1 MMRKTDDKT
10 RYFTWDLTILL
21 PVFLLTSIG
30 MAMVYSASSAIA
42 LHNYSNEYYF
52 FKRQLIFGGFGL
64 LAMVVCRVVPYRLY
78 RGLTYVLMAGALM
91 LLGVVLINGLGHGV
105 NGAVRWLQFGGVR
118 FQPVEFARFALIVF
132 MGYSLTKKQDDIER
146 LDIGFAPHVAVL
158 LIFSILILL
167 QPDYGSV
174 AIFWMMAWLIM
185 FAGRVRFSHLSL
197 SALFVVLPAAIVLI
211 FSSDYRLKR
220 CMSFLD
226 PWQYPKDEGY
236 QVIHS
241 LMGFG
246 SGGIWGKGFGQ
257 GYQKLFYLPD
267 PHTDFI
273 FSVIGE
279 EGGLRWVLIV
289 MFLYLIILWRGL
301 GIARSE
307 RDWFGSLLALGIA
320 VSIAL
325 QAVINMGVNLSLL
338 PTKGLTL
345 PFLSYG
351 GSSLIINL
359 ALIGVLTNIW
369 ASQKKKSERA

>member
-1 MMRKTDDKT
+1 MKGKKSKTAFLS
-10 RYFTWDLTILL
+10 YDLVILL
-21 PVFLLTSIG
+21 PVLFLTGIG
-30 MAMVYSASSAIA
+30 VAMVYSASSAIA
-42 LHNYSNEYYF
+42 LHDYGNEYYF
-52 FKRQLIFGGFGL
+52 FIKQLIFAGLGL
-64 LAMVVCRVVPYRLY
+64 LGMLVCRYLPYRLY
-78 RGLTYVLMAGALM
+78 RNLTYVMIAGALI
-91 LLGVVLINGLGHGV
+91 LLGIVLV
-105 NGAVRWLQFGGVR
+105 NGMGHQVKGAIRWLQFSGIR

-132 MGYSLTKKQDDIER
+132 MGYSLTKKQNDIER
-146 LDIGFAPHVAVL
+146 FSIGFVPHVMVL
-158 LIFSILILL
+158 MIFSILILM

-174 AIFWMMAWLIM
+174 AIFWMLAWILM
-185 FAGRVRFSHLSL
+185 FAGRVRFSQLSL
-197 SALFVVLPAAIVLI
+197 SAMLFVLPAAVALI

-226 PWQYPKDEGY
+226 PWQYPKNEGY

-301 GIARSE
+301 EIARSKH
-307 RDWFGSLLALGIA
+307 DFFGSLLALGIT
-320 VSIAL
+320 VSITL

-351 GSSLIINL
+351 GSSLVINM
-359 ALIGVLTNIW
+359 ALIGVLMNIW
-369 ASQKKKSERA
+369 ASQKK

>member
-1 MMRKTDDKT
+1 MKRKNNKT
-10 RYFTWDLTILL
+10 NYLSYDVVILIPVLFLTG
-21 PVFLLTSIG
+21 IG
-30 MAMVYSASSAIA
+30 IAMVYSASSAIA
-42 LHNYSNEYYF
+42 LHDYGNEYHF
-52 FKRQLIFGGFGL
+52 FTKQLIFAGLGLFGML
-64 LAMVVCRVVPYRLY
+64 VCRYIPYRLY
-78 RGLTYVLMAGALM
+78 QNLTYMMVAAAFVM
-91 LLGVVLINGLGHGV
+91 LGIVLIKGMGHEV
-105 NGAVRWLQFGGVR
+105 KGAIRWIQFSGIR

-132 MGYSLTKKQDDIER
+132 MGYSLTKKQEVIER
-146 LDIGFAPHVAVL
+146 FSIGFVPHVMVL
-158 LIFSILILL
+158 LVFSALILM

-174 AIFWMMAWLIM
+174 AIFWMMSWLIM

-197 SALFVVLPAAIVLI
+197 SALVFVLPAAVILI

-226 PWQYPKDEGY
+226 PWKYPKDEGY

-279 EGGLRWVLIV
+279 EGGLRWILIV
-289 MFLYLIILWRGL
+289 IFLYLIILWRGL
-301 GIARSE
+301 EIARSK
-307 RDWFGSLLALGIA
+307 RDFFGSLLALGITI
-320 VSIAL
+320 SIAL
-325 QAVINMGVNLSLL
+325 QAVINMAVNLSLL

-351 GSSLIINL
+351 GSSLVINL
-359 ALIGVLTNIW
+359 ALIGVLLNIW
-369 ASQKKKSERA
+369 ASQKQ

>member
-1 MMRKTDDKT
+1 MKKRHRKTNYLSYDVV
-10 RYFTWDLTILL
+10 ILL
-21 PVFLLTSIG
+21 PVLFLTGIG
-30 MAMVYSASSAIA
+30 VAMVYSASSAIA
-42 LHNYSNEYYF
+42 LHDYGNEYYF
-52 FKRQLIFGGFGL
+52 FTKQLIFAGLGLFGML
-64 LAMVVCRVVPYRLY
+64 VCRYIPYRLY
-78 RGLTYVLMAGALM
+78 RNLTYVLVAGALV
-91 LLGVVLINGLGHGV
+91 LLGIVLMKGMGHEV
-105 NGAVRWLQFGGVR
+105 KGAIRWIQFSGIR

-132 MGYSLTKKQDDIER
+132 MGYSLTKKQDDIESFS
-146 LDIGFAPHVAVL
+146 IGFMPHVLVL
-158 LIFSILILL
+158 LVFSLLILL

-174 AIFWMMAWLIM
+174 AIFWMLAWLIM

-197 SALFVVLPAAIVLI
+197 SAMVFVIPAAVVLI
-211 FSSDYRLKR
+211 FSSTYRLKR

-246 SGGIWGKGFGQ
+246 SGGLWGKGFGQ

-279 EGGLRWVLIV
+279 EGGLRWILIV
-289 MFLYLIILWRGL
+289 MFLYLVILWRGL
-301 GIARSE
+301 GIAQSK
-307 RDWFGSLLALGIA
+307 RDFFGSLLALGITI
-320 VSIAL
+320 SIAL

-351 GSSLIINL
+351 GSSLVINL
-359 ALIGVLTNIW
+359 ALIGVLMNIW
-369 ASQKKKSERA
+369 ASQKQ

>member
-1 MMRKTDDKT
+1 MKAKTPKESIL
-10 RYFTWDLTILL
+10 RFDLMILL
-21 PVFLLTSIG
+21 PVLFLTGIG
-30 MAMVYSASSAIA
+30 VAMVYSASSAIA
-42 LHNYSNEYYF
+42 LHDYGNEYYF
-52 FKRQLIFGGFGL
+52 FSKQLVFAGL
-64 LAMVVCRVVPYRLY
+64 GILAMLICRYVPYRLY
-78 RGLTYVLMAGALM
+78 RHLTYLFIAGAFV
-91 LLGVVLINGLGHGV
+91 LLGVVLIGGIGHEV
-105 NGAVRWLQFGGVR
+105 KGAIRWIQISGIR

-132 MGYSLTKKQDDIER
+132 MGYSLTKKQDDVE
-146 LDIGFAPHVAVL
+146 DFAIGFVPHVIMLVL
-158 LIFSILILL
+158 FSILILL

-174 AIFWMMAWLIM
+174 VIFWMLAWLIM
-185 FAGRVRFSHLSL
+185 FAGRVRVTQLGL
-197 SALFVVLPAAIVLI
+197 TALVFVLPVAAVLV

-226 PWQYPKDEGY
+226 PWQYPRDEGY

-289 MFLYLIILWRGL
+289 MLLYLMILWRGL
-301 GIARSE
+301 DIARTR
-307 RDWFGSLLALGIA
+307 RDFFGSLLALGITI
-320 VSIAL
+320 SITL

-338 PTKGLTL
+338 PTKGLSL

-351 GSSLIINL
+351 GSSLVINL
-359 ALIGVLTNIW
+359 AFVGVLMNIW
-369 ASQKKKSERA
+369 ANRKV

>member
-1 MMRKTDDKT
+1 MKAKTPKESILRFDPM
-10 RYFTWDLTILL
+10 ILL
-21 PVFLLTSIG
+21 PVLFLTGIG
-30 MAMVYSASSAIA
+30 VAMVYSASSAIA
-42 LHNYSNEYYF
+42 LHDYGNEYYF
-52 FKRQLIFGGFGL
+52 FSKQLVFAGL
-64 LAMVVCRVVPYRLY
+64 GILAMLICRYVPYRLY
-78 RGLTYVLMAGALM
+78 RHLTYLFIAGAFV
-91 LLGVVLINGLGHGV
+91 LLGVVLIGGIGHEV
-105 NGAVRWLQFGGVR
+105 KGAIRWIQISGIR

-132 MGYSLTKKQDDIER
+132 MGYSLTKKQDDVEAFA
-146 LDIGFAPHVAVL
+146 IGFVPHVIMLVL
-158 LIFSILILL
+158 FSILILL

-174 AIFWMMAWLIM
+174 VIFWMLAWLIM
-185 FAGRVRFSHLSL
+185 FAGRVRVTQLGL
-197 SALFVVLPAAIVLI
+197 TALVFVLPVAAVLV

-226 PWQYPKDEGY
+226 PWQYPRDEGY

-289 MFLYLIILWRGL
+289 MLLYLMILWRGL
-301 GIARSE
+301 DIARTR
-307 RDWFGSLLALGIA
+307 RDFFGSLLALGITI
-320 VSIAL
+320 SITL

-338 PTKGLTL
+338 PTKGLSL

-351 GSSLIINL
+351 GSSLVINL
-359 ALIGVLTNIW
+359 ALVGVLMNIW
-369 ASQKKKSERA
+369 ANRKV

>member
-1 MMRKTDDKT
+1 MEKKHHKTN
-10 RYFTWDLTILL
+10 YLSYDLVILL
-21 PVFLLTSIG
+21 PVLFLTGIG
-30 MAMVYSASSAIA
+30 IAMVYSASSAIA
-42 LHNYSNEYYF
+42 LHDYKNEYYF
-52 FKRQLIFGGFGL
+52 FTKQLIFAGL
-64 LAMVVCRVVPYRLY
+64 GLFSMLICRYIPYRLY
-78 RGLTYVLMAGALM
+78 RNLTYVMVAGAFV
-91 LLGVVLINGLGHGV
+91 LLGIVLMKGMGHEV
-105 NGAVRWLQFGGVR
+105 KGAIRWLQFNGIR

-132 MGYSLTKKQDDIER
+132 MGYSLTKKQDDIESFS
-146 LDIGFAPHVAVL
+146 IGFLPHVMVL
-158 LIFSILILL
+158 LVFSVLILM

-174 AIFWMMAWLIM
+174 AIFWMMAWLLM
-185 FAGRVRFSHLSL
+185 FAGRVRLSQLSL
-197 SALFVVLPAAIVLI
+197 SALVFVLPAAVFLI

-226 PWQYPKDEGY
+226 PWQYPKGEGY

-241 LMGFG
+241 LMAFG

-289 MFLYLIILWRGL
+289 MFLYLVILWRGL
-301 GIARSE
+301 EIARSK
-307 RDWFGSLLALGIA
+307 RDFFGSLLALGITI
-320 VSIAL
+320 SISL

-351 GSSLIINL
+351 GSSLVINL
-359 ALIGVLTNIW
+359 ALIGVLMNIW
-369 ASQKKKSERA
+369 ASQKQ

>member
-1 MMRKTDDKT
+1 MKRRNHKTNYLSYDVV
-10 RYFTWDLTILL
+10 ILL
-21 PVFLLTSIG
+21 PVFFLTG
-30 MAMVYSASSAIA
+30 MGIAMVYSASSAIA
-42 LHNYSNEYYF
+42 LHDYKNEYYF
-52 FKRQLIFGGFGL
+52 FSKQLIFAGLGLFGML
-64 LAMVVCRVVPYRLY
+64 VCRYIPYRLY
-78 RGLTYVLMAGALM
+78 RNLAYVMVAGALI
-91 LLGVVLINGLGHGV
+91 LLGIVLMKGMGHEV
-105 NGAVRWLQFGGVR
+105 KGAIRWLQFNGIR

-146 LDIGFAPHVAVL
+146 FSIGFLPHVMIL
-158 LIFSILILL
+158 LVFSALILM

-185 FAGRVRFSHLSL
+185 FAGRVRFSQLSL
-197 SALFVVLPAAIVLI
+197 SALVFVLPAAVILI

-289 MFLYLIILWRGL
+289 IFLYLIILWRGL
-301 GIARSE
+301 GIARSK
-307 RDWFGSLLALGIA
+307 RDFFGSLLALGIT

-351 GSSLIINL
+351 GSSLVINL
-359 ALIGVLTNIW
+359 ALIGVLMNIW
-369 ASQKKKSERA
+369 ASQKQ

>member
-1 MMRKTDDKT
+1 MKEKSRKISLLS
-10 RYFTWDLTILL
+10 YDLVILL
-21 PVFLLTSIG
+21 PVLFLTGIG
-30 MAMVYSASSAIA
+30 VAMVYSASSAIA
-42 LHNYSNEYYF
+42 LHDYGNEYYF
-52 FKRQLIFGGFGL
+52 FTKQLVFAGL
-64 LAMVVCRVVPYRLY
+64 GLCFMLVCRYIPYRLY
-78 RGLTYVLMAGALM
+78 RHLTYVMIAAAFT
-91 LLGVVLINGLGHGV
+91 LLGIVLIKGMGHEV
-105 NGAVRWLQFGGVR
+105 KGAVRWLEFSGLR

-146 LDIGFAPHVAVL
+146 FSIGFVPHVIIL
-158 LIFSILILL
+158 LVFSILILL

-174 AIFWMMAWLIM
+174 AIFWMLAWIIM
-185 FAGRVRFSHLSL
+185 FAGRVRMSQLSL
-197 SALFVVLPAAIVLI
+197 SALLFVLPAAVILI

-226 PWQYPKDEGY
+226 PWQYPKNEGY

-301 GIARSE
+301 EIARSK
-307 RDWFGSLLALGIA
+307 RDFFGALLALGITI
-320 VSIAL
+320 SITL

-351 GSSLIINL
+351 GSSLVINL
-359 ALIGVLTNIW
+359 ALIGVLMNIW
-369 ASQKKKSERA
+369 ASQKQSK

>member
-1 MMRKTDDKT
+1 MRRRHHKTNYLSYDVA
-10 RYFTWDLTILL
+10 ILL
-21 PVFLLTSIG
+21 PVLFLTGIG
-30 MAMVYSASSAIA
+30 VAMVYSASSAIA
-42 LHNYSNEYYF
+42 LHDYGNEYYF
-52 FKRQLIFGGFGL
+52 FTKQLKFAGLGLFGML
-64 LAMVVCRVVPYRLY
+64 VCRYIPYRLY
-78 RGLTYVLMAGALM
+78 RSMTYVIVAGALA
-91 LLGVVLINGLGHGV
+91 LLGIVLIKGMGHEAK
-105 NGAVRWLQFGGVR
+105 GAIRWIQFSGIR

-132 MGYSLTKKQDDIER
+132 MGYSLTKKQDDIESFSV
-146 LDIGFAPHVAVL
+146 GFMPHV
-158 LIFSILILL
+158 LILL
-167 QPDYGSV
+167 VFSVLILFQPDYGSV
-174 AIFWMMAWLIM
+174 AIFWMLAWLIM

-197 SALFVVLPAAIVLI
+197 SALVFVLPAAVVLI

-220 CMSFLD
+220 CLSFLD
-226 PWQYPKDEGY
+226 PWKYPKDEGY

-279 EGGLRWVLIV
+279 EGGLRWILIV
-289 MFLYLIILWRGL
+289 MSLYLVILWRGL
-301 GIARSE
+301 GIAKSK
-307 RDWFGSLLALGIA
+307 RDFFGSLLALGITI
-320 VSIAL
+320 SIAL

-351 GSSLIINL
+351 GSSLVINL
-359 ALIGVLTNIW
+359 ALIGVLMNIW
-369 ASQKKKSERA
+369 ASQKQ